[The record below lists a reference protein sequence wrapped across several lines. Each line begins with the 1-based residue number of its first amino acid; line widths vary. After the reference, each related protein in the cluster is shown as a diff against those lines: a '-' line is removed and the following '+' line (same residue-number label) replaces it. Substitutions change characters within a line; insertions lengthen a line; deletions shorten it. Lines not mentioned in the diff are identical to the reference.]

1 MTSWKPSLNCFS
13 SEYHAAAAAAADDD
27 DDDDDNN
34 NSDNNYQEG
43 GSVAEWLACWTQ
55 LQKGPGSDRIAAAT
69 LSGNSLR

>member
-13 SEYHAAAAAAADDD
+13 SEYHAAAADDG
-27 DDDDDNN
+27 DDDNN

-43 GSVAEWLACWTQ
+43 GSVAEWLARWTQ